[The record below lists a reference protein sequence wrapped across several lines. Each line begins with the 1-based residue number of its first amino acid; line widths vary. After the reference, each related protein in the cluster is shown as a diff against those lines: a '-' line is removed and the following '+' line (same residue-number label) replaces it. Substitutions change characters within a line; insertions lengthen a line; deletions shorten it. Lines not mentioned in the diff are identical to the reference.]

1 MNMSGAIYHMND
13 VGFYVDHEVAAYILL
28 AADRTTDAIPCKIA
42 TLLEN
47 GTFAARA
54 KKGNLPCKY
63 SVPSVAYEYYDYEG
77 TIFTWA
83 NEFDGKVSTL
93 FPERAKFPI
102 KKTLSDT
109 PLVYVPAAKTADWF
123 KAAYQSPEEL
133 LEEFKTVFVKY
144 GINFPDDFDWW
155 RRIVSISGT
164 NFC

>member
-1 MNMSGAIYHMND
+1 MGMATYPMND

-28 AADRTTDAIPCKIA
+28 AADQAAGEVPCEIA
-42 TLLEN
+42 TLLED

-63 SVPSVAYEYYDYEG
+63 SIPSVAYEYYDYEG

-83 NEFDGKVSTL
+83 NQFDGKVSTL

>member
-1 MNMSGAIYHMND
+1 MGMATYPMND

-28 AADRTTDAIPCKIA
+28 AADQAAGEVPCEIA

-63 SVPSVAYEYYDYEG
+63 SIPSVAYEYYDYEG

-83 NEFDGKVSTL
+83 NQFDGKVSTL

>member
-1 MNMSGAIYHMND
+1 MNMGMATYPMND

-28 AADRTTDAIPCKIA
+28 AADQAAGEVPCEIA
-42 TLLEN
+42 TLLED

-54 KKGNLPCKY
+54 KKGNLPCDY
-63 SVPSVAYEYYDYEG
+63 SIPSVAYECYDCADPVV
-77 TIFTWA
+77 TWA
-83 NEFDGKVSTL
+83 NEFDGEVSTL
-93 FPERAKFPI
+93 FPERAKSPI
-102 KKTLSDT
+102 EETLSDE
-109 PLVYVPAAKTADWF
+109 PLVYVPAAKEAELF